1 MNIYVACGI
10 FGIISSIAAS
20 LADVPLVKPGKPNP
34 GEKLPLNGVNPWW
47 ADVTSKR
54 FRVSFWLSFLGQP
67 GAYITMWLLADLISG
82 GNEALALALR
92 INTFIG
98 CYTGLICHAV
108 YCIKPL
114 LYQKLSKK
122 MTDDESLEVIKVLD
136 PVMKAPMV
144 LGFLSLWLGDT
155 VIVGIAIVT
164 GALAVPKLCLLLNPV
179 VAALVIMTLK
189 KCGVKVIGA
198 LGVGF
203 MLFSV
208 LLIVAALV

>member
-1 MNIYVACGI
+1 
-10 FGIISSIAAS
+10 
-20 LADVPLVKPGKPNP
+20 
-34 GEKLPLNGVNPWW
+34 
-47 ADVTSKR
+47 
-54 FRVSFWLSFLGQP
+54 
-67 GAYITMWLLADLISG
+67 
-82 GNEALALALR
+82 
-92 INTFIG
+92 
-98 CYTGLICHAV
+98 
-108 YCIKPL
+108 
-114 LYQKLSKK
+114 
-122 MTDDESLEVIKVLD
+122 
-136 PVMKAPMV
+136 MV

-203 MLFSV
+203 MLFSA